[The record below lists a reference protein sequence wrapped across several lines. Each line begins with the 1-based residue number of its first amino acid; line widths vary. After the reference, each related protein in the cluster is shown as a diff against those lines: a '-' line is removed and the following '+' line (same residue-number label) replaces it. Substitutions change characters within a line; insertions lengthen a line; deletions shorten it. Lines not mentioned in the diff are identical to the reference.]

1 MLNQSPQ
8 HQRSPTLILFAAV
21 FLALIVGFLA
31 PRPTF
36 VNDMLGGPSDFMGT
50 QVLADE
56 PTLTSSDT
64 NPAGTEIPPTTTHP
78 LVKVDFYG
86 ESLCPDCRHMVMDV
100 LAPLFSNGVSKL
112 MELRYIAY
120 GNVRGDLTKG
130 EEISCQHGADEC
142 KYNRYINCAQ
152 KLLDNDQE
160 KWFPYVLCMAENMSK
175 LANQA
180 DICAEKVGLQSSDIS
195 TCGHGSEGDELEL
208 EAAKDTGALDP
219 KHTFVPWV
227 VVNGIALGAAFED
240 LGRFICVATPPG
252 LGRPPA
258 CSELPESLKH
268 MRG

>member
-1 MLNQSPQ
+1 MRRMLQSPQ

-21 FLALIVGFLA
+21 FLALIVGFLI

-36 VNDMLGGPSDFMGT
+36 VNDILGGPSDFMGT
-50 QVLADE
+50 PVLTDE

-64 NPAGTEIPPTTTHP
+64 NPAGTPTPTHP

-86 ESLCPDCRHMVMDV
+86 ESLCPDCKHMVMDV

-130 EEISCQHGADEC
+130 DKISCQHGADEC

-152 KLLDNDQE
+152 KLLDKDQE
-160 KWFPYVLCMAENMSK
+160 KWFPYVLCMAEKMSK
-175 LANQA
+175 LKNQA
-180 DICAEKVGLQSSDIS
+180 DACAEKAGLKSSDIS
-195 TCGHGSEGDELEL
+195 TCANGSQGDELEL
-208 EAAKDTGALDP
+208 KAAKETGALDP

-227 VVNGIALGAAFED
+227 VVNGIALGGAFED
-240 LGRFICVATPPG
+240 LERYICVATPPG

-258 CSELPESLKH
+258 CSELPQGLKH